1 MPDETETECLW
12 CDRVWALFGLVAG
25 MGVAFIAV
33 DVLTGGMLTRSLTK
47 RVPRL
52 AAVIDLPTEGATDAG

>member
-1 MPDETETECLW
+1 MPEETECIW

-25 MGVAFIAV
+25 IGVAFVAV
-33 DVLTGGMLTRSLTK
+33 DLLTGGMLTKSLTR

-52 AAVIDLPTEGATDAG
+52 AAVIDLPAPEAGDSAG

>member
-52 AAVIDLPTEGATDAG
+52 DAVIDLPTEGATDAG